1 MNAAG
6 FQSLHARQHKD
17 SAENM
22 SQSAFFKDLMS
33 DVHVQSLAEN
43 GVSCVQIC
51 SEGLLSDVGLLHALA
66 DLEL

>member
-1 MNAAG
+1 MW
-6 FQSLHARQHKD
+6 
-17 SAENM
+17 
-22 SQSAFFKDLMS
+22 
-33 DVHVQSLAEN
+33 SLAEN